1 MVDVKTIEAMY
12 TSLWRG
18 YKDYKFSQLRSALKE
33 YDVTDLDS
41 LKLNIKTDR
50 EALLKI
56 AEKFLMDA
64 LNIGDNL
71 QENEYPDIPLTY
83 GWQFEGIENSE
94 DCFLHPTTPLS
105 CDVLS
110 GQYCELVVSNKGFNE
125 IKPIQTDDCD
135 YTDLPMVINL
145 VVASIANRKQS
156 KISHREAVGLLQQL
170 CPFFNDIR
178 QLENLSEALRQDDEL
193 YRVLCKDM
201 LSEARKQAL
210 TNPFE
215 LPDFIRE
222 CTEVKSM
229 INARASKD
237 PSIKLINDWL
247 HPLSEVKEDIP
258 GTEGQ
263 PYCNVWQFASLIVG
277 AATRRC
283 PNTDAHGAITILVDF
298 DVIESEKSVEIEQ
311 AKSDDAVYLQL
322 VGAMKEAFDLD
333 FERQIK
339 NQKA

>member
-41 LKLNIKTDR
+41 LRLNIKTDR

-64 LNIGDNL
+64 LNVGDNS
-71 QENEYPDIPLTY
+71 QENKYPDIPLTY
-83 GWQFEGIENSE
+83 EWQFEGIENSK
-94 DCFLHPTTPLS
+94 DCFLHPTTPLT

-110 GQYCELVVSNKGFNE
+110 GQYCELPVLNKSCPQTVVGQKRIVDEPSLFSANEVANQSEKFSIQSNRSESTVSNKGFDE

-145 VVASIANRKQS
+145 VVASIGNRKQS
-156 KISHREAVGLLQQL
+156 KISRREAVGLLQQL

-178 QLENLSEALRQDDEL
+178 QLENLSEALQQDDEL

-201 LSEARKQAL
+201 LSEVRKQAL
-210 TNPFE
+210 INFFE

-222 CTEVKSM
+222 CTEVKS
-229 INARASKD
+229 IVEARGSKD

-258 GTEGQ
+258 GTEGR
-263 PYCNVWQFASLIVG
+263 PY
-277 AATRRC
+277 
-283 PNTDAHGAITILVDF
+283 
-298 DVIESEKSVEIEQ
+298 
-311 AKSDDAVYLQL
+311 
-322 VGAMKEAFDLD
+322 
-333 FERQIK
+333 
-339 NQKA
+339 